1 MRIRLPILLGATVLA
16 MSALPGHAA
25 DDAPGFNELDRDGDG
40 SLSRTE
46 AAGNTSLA
54 ARFQEVDA
62 DGDGKLSRVEYLK
75 TAAAQDIRKLRERA
89 AEVIEPDK
97 DKGTA
102 ASGGTQRKER

>member
-1 MRIRLPILLGATVLA
+1 
-16 MSALPGHAA
+16 
-25 DDAPGFNELDRDGDG
+25 
-40 SLSRTE
+40 
-46 AAGNTSLA
+46 
-54 ARFQEVDA
+54 VDA

-75 TAAAQDIRKLRERA
+75 TAAAQDIRKLRQRA